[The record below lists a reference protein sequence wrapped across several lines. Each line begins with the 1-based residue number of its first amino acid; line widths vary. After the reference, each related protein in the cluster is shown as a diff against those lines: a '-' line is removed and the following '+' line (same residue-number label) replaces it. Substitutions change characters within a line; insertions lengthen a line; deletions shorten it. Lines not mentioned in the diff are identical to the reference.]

1 MKFTIPLLFVAV
13 VGLSAC
19 QTKPVSDEAI
29 IDSVAAETKKQQAN
43 KKEGGEPNPAKCQQ
57 AKLDLVEVESA
68 QDIPQIN
75 RVKAAIMQYCD
86 NIK

>member
-1 MKFTIPLLFVAV
+1 MKFTVPFLLVVAV
-13 VGLSAC
+13 SLSSC
-19 QTKPVSDEAI
+19 QSKPVSDEAV
-29 IDSVAAETKKQQAN
+29 IDSIAAETKKEQDN
-43 KKEGGEPNPAKCQQ
+43 KQSNMPDPIKCQQ

-86 NIK
+86 NIE